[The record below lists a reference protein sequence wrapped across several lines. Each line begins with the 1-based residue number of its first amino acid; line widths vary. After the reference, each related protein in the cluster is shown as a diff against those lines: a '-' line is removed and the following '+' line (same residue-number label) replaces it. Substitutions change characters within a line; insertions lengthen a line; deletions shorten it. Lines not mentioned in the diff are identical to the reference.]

1 MFMLMHDDF
10 TSYRLGTF
18 DLGSMV
24 NAVWNTAHGRPLET
38 TSLTGEQVS
47 RLGGHVD
54 PVLVLLA
61 PLWILVPSPL
71 TLAGFQIVAL
81 ALGAFPVF
89 WLARHHLE
97 APVAVTVAV
106 AYLLYPWLAWSA
118 LDAIHPVT
126 LAIPLLILCVWALDR
141 DRLVL
146 FAVAAGLTLT
156 CGELLGLSVAAL
168 GVWYALARGNRKAG
182 ALIAGAGVSASLVAL
197 YVVVPAFSGHE
208 SGFFGFYSAVGG
220 SPEGI
225 VATAF
230 THPLRV
236 LGQLFHP
243 YVLLFIVALVAPLA
257 GLFFLS
263 AGLAAAATPQLL
275 LNALADPDGP
285 IDPRQHYI
293 AAIFPFLMTATIFGI
308 ARLRPAGRAP
318 AAVAIVV
325 LSLALSLLFA
335 PWAGGRD
342 LAPLWY
348 QTSFDAQHV
357 RALDRAVAAV
367 PAGVPAS
374 VSNVVGAHLATR
386 RRLLVLPD
394 IEGAQW
400 IVLDTHD
407 VWLPDSRLPALARRT
422 PGELIALRDRIESS
436 GAWSLVL
443 SDDGVYVFR
452 RRGGR

>member
-1 MFMLMHDDF
+1 
-10 TSYRLGTF
+10 
-18 DLGSMV
+18 
-24 NAVWNTAHGRPLET
+24 
-38 TSLTGEQVS
+38 
-47 RLGGHVD
+47 
-54 PVLVLLA
+54 
-61 PLWILVPSPL
+61 
-71 TLAGFQIVAL
+71 
-81 ALGAFPVF
+81 
-89 WLARHHLE
+89 
-97 APVAVTVAV
+97 
-106 AYLLYPWLAWSA
+106 
-118 LDAIHPVT
+118 
-126 LAIPLLILCVWALDR
+126 
-141 DRLVL
+141 
-146 FAVAAGLTLT
+146 
-156 CGELLGLSVAAL
+156 
-168 GVWYALARGNRKAG
+168 
-182 ALIAGAGVSASLVAL
+182 
-197 YVVVPAFSGHE
+197 
-208 SGFFGFYSAVGG
+208 
-220 SPEGI
+220 
-225 VATAF
+225 
-230 THPLRV
+230 
-236 LGQLFHP
+236 
-243 YVLLFIVALVAPLA
+243 
-257 GLFFLS
+257 
-263 AGLAAAATPQLL
+263 
-275 LNALADPDGP
+275 
-285 IDPRQHYI
+285 
-293 AAIFPFLMTATIFGI
+293 MTATIFGI